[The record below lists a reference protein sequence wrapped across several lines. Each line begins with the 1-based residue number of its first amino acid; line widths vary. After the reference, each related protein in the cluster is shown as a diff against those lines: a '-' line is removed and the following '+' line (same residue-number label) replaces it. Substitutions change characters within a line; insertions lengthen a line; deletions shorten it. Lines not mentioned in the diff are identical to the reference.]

1 MVLIEEIDTDEKYE
15 KTKDPVRTKPPRP
28 PSKYYFR
35 HIKRHSKVMKELM
48 RCKRELYESLLSM
61 TKYNIDVD
69 PLMKHISKLFLGII
83 RSETIEYREERR
95 DQIRRNKRIGIKP
108 VDTFLNFRL

>member
-1 MVLIEEIDTDEKYE
+1 MVLIEDIETDEKYE
-15 KTKDPVRTKPPRP
+15 KTKDPIRTKP

-48 RCKRELYESLLSM
+48 RCKRELYESLLNM

-69 PLMKHISKLFLGII
+69 PLMKHISKLFLGMI

-95 DQIRRNKRIGIKP
+95 NQIRRNKRMGIKP